1 MTTILEATEQRATQA
16 TRDRQAEQQLA
27 VEAVKHDIGPQHYE
41 QAKQFE
47 PKLLAAVRDNYLP
60 FFSKIAAL
68 SAHARP
74 LPSFGS
80 GYLRQLGE
88 LCSALPAQLRR
99 GIDAYERLSFADL
112 ADQSKHGVDLNRRNS
127 LIPLI
132 RHDLHTYDG
141 GLSGLEHLK
150 GNLEQIIRES
160 GWPGQPTTEEA

>member
-27 VEAVKHDIGPQHYE
+27 VEAVKQDIGPHHYE
-41 QAKQFE
+41 RAKAFE
-47 PKLLAAVRDNYLP
+47 PKLLAAVRDIYQP

-68 SAHARP
+68 SANARP

-88 LCSALPAQLRR
+88 LCTALPAQLRR
-99 GIDAYERLSFADL
+99 GIEAYERLSFADL
-112 ADQSKHGVDLNRRNS
+112 ADQSKRGIDLNRRDG

-132 RHDLHTYDG
+132 RHDLRTYDG
-141 GLSGLEHLK
+141 GLGALEQLK
-150 GNLEQIIRES
+150 GQLEQIIRDS
-160 GWPGQPTTEEA
+160 GWPGRPTTEEA